1 MGGMGLCSVVFRA
14 PGAALLALAMA
25 SGATANDAQLIVG
38 TGTEIPGTSKKIGG
52 LSDAYVDDENVIFLG
67 VDDLGVPG
75 FGHFGITLFPK
86 VELKWNPV
94 SSTPLEKKASL
105 SFPGYAYLANDAAGT
120 PTIFGMAD
128 VESWNP
134 IALVSIGDALPGG
147 KVVTELGAF
156 DLSGKK
162 LVFSTDSG
170 LYSIA
175 DIGAVGVAYETVVDT
190 NTTAPGLGLFTKFEE
205 VFTDATSVFFSAT
218 SERGAGA
225 YLHTLGSL
233 TTVADTTQEIPIEN
247 VTLNFQ
253 KIKAEAWT
261 GKKAVIW
268 GSADTDEGIFFMGEV
283 IPKLELEVAA
293 DTTTPLP
300 VGAGLFQKFLS
311 VSATETEIA
320 ALAEGTDGS
329 LSIYTGTDTL
339 SKKTVFVGEDFVGK
353 KFSTLSITDQ
363 ALGSLIFTADFDD
376 GSEGLLLAAT
386 ATAVPLLP
394 LTGLSLLLAVAIAT
408 VTYAWIVR
416 GRQTSGHVAI
426 GE

>member
-1 MGGMGLCSVVFRA
+1 
-14 PGAALLALAMA
+14 MA
-25 SGATANDAQLIVG
+25 SGASANDAQLLVG
-38 TGTEIPGTSKKIGG
+38 TDTDIPGTSKKIGG
-52 LSDAYVDDENVIFLG
+52 LSDAYVDDEHVIFLG
-67 VDDLGVPG
+67 VDDLGMPG
-75 FGHFGITLFPK
+75 FGHLDLKLFPK

-94 SSTPLEKKASL
+94 TSTPLEKKASF
-105 SFPGYAYLANDAAGT
+105 SSPGYAYLATDAAGT

-134 IALVSIGDALPGG
+134 IALVRVGDALPGG

-175 DIGAVGVAYETVVDT
+175 DIAAASVAYETVVDT
-190 NTTAPGLGLFTKFEE
+190 DTEAPGLGLFIKFDA

-233 TTVADTTQEIPIEN
+233 TTVADTTQQIPIEN
-247 VTLNFQ
+247 VSLNFA
-253 KIKAEAWT
+253 KISAEAWT

-268 GSADTDEGIFFMGEV
+268 GSAGTDEGIFFMGEV
-283 IPKLELEVAA
+283 IPKLEIEVTAT
-293 DTTTPLP
+293 TTTPLP
-300 VGAGLFQKFLS
+300 GGTGLFQKFLS
-311 VSATETEIA
+311 TSATEIEIA

-329 LSIYTGTDTL
+329 LGIYTGTDTL
-339 SKKTVFVGEDFVGK
+339 SKKAVFVGQDFAGK

-363 ALGSLIFTADFDD
+363 ALGSLIFTASFDD
-376 GSEGLLLAAT
+376 GSEGLLLAET
-386 ATAVPLLP
+386 TTAVPLLP
-394 LTGLSLLLAVAIAT
+394 RTGLSLLLAVAIAS

-416 GRQTSGHVAI
+416 GRRPQGT
-426 GE
+426 